1 MRTSAGEWGWAVL
14 MLLAASTVAIGDE
27 GPVARPDLVVLWS
40 DPERRVPEA
49 VKRELF
55 RETAVLFASWGVTVR
70 SSEGLDS
77 EGLHDVRV
85 VLLERSRLG
94 NGGER
99 VLGQTH
105 ATPLEFPAV
114 WILVPNVREILER
127 KGGVASPP
135 VLARALARVAA
146 HEIVHAVAA
155 FGHAPSGLMRRG
167 LGASDLTRP
176 WIQVSNGFQRD
187 LLDALRPRARQAILG
202 RP

>member
-1 MRTSAGEWGWAVL
+1 MRGTAGEWAWAVL
-14 MLLAASTVAIGDE
+14 VLLAASTAAIGDE
-27 GPVARPDLVVLWS
+27 QPVARPELVVLWS
-40 DPERRVPEA
+40 DPEQRVPVA

-55 RETAVLFASWGVTVR
+55 RETAALFASWGVTLR

-77 EGLHDVRV
+77 EGRHDVRV

-94 NGGER
+94 NGRAR

-105 ATPLEFPAV
+105 VAPLEFPAV
-114 WILVPNVREILER
+114 WILVPNVREVLEHA
-127 KGGVASPP
+127 GEATSAP

-146 HEIVHAVAA
+146 HEIVHALGL
-155 FGHAPSGLMRRG
+155 GHAPKGLMRRG

-176 WIQVSNGFQRD
+176 RVQVSDRFQED
-187 LLDALRPRARQAILG
+187 LLDALGPRVRHATLG

>member
-1 MRTSAGEWGWAVL
+1 MSARAAGWSGAIL

-27 GPVARPDLVVLWS
+27 GPVARPELVVLWS
-40 DPERRVPEA
+40 DPEQRVPAA
-49 VKRELF
+49 VKRELL
-55 RETAVLFASWGVTVR
+55 RETAALFASWGVTLR

-105 ATPLEFPAV
+105 VAPLEFPAV
-114 WILVPNVREILER
+114 WILVPNVREVLEY
-127 KGGVASPP
+127 GGEATSAP
-135 VLARALARVAA
+135 VLARALARVAS
-146 HEIVHAVAA
+146 HEIVHTL
-155 FGHAPSGLMRRG
+155 GLRHAPRGLMRRG

-176 WIQVSNGFQRD
+176 RVQVSDRFQED
-187 LLDALRPRARQAILG
+187 LLDALGPRVRHATLG